1 MSIPESQFSE
11 DKQSLGELQAIIETV
26 AAFATCQGGTI
37 RVGIKPNGERAGVG
51 IGRTT
56 LEDLARDIKLNTD
69 PPQFPSIIV
78 EGEEKSA
85 VIHIQVTASLVKPVF
100 AYGRP
105 YLRVGRTNQRLSR
118 EEVKRLLEQTEGRTW
133 DTLPCAGF
141 TPDQLDGDAIRDF
154 LHRARQDTGAAP
166 MTVLEN
172 LSLLTVRADVCNG
185 AVLLFAKNTQR
196 FFPDAVVRCA
206 RFAGTTS
213 VTFIDQ
219 ADISGTVMHQIE
231 EALKFVT
238 RNTRQALRITGQAE
252 HETIPEYPEEAVRE
266 AITNAV
272 CHRNYIDAGNIQV
285 RIYDDRFE
293 VWNPGSLPP
302 GLTFEALYTEHA
314 TRPPNPRFAAALHQ
328 ANVIE
333 KWGTGTLRI
342 IQACKDRD
350 MPLPEFT
357 SQSGY
362 FVVRLRK
369 QVAISSRPHYQ
380 ELTEH
385 QKSMLRYVR
394 DMKRVTVKEFAEQWH
409 ITGRQALRYLTELI
423 DLDFIIRV
431 GSGRA
436 SHYELAPLLKGP
448 SVVWD
453 DTESMP
459 TERD

>member
-1 MSIPESQFSE
+1 MSIPESQFNE
-11 DKQSLGELQAIIETV
+11 DKQSLGELQAIVETV

-37 RVGIKPNGERAGVG
+37 RVGIRPNGERAGVE

-56 LEDLARDIKLNTD
+56 LEDLARDIKLHTD

-85 VIHIQVTASLVKPVF
+85 VINIQVTASLVKPVF

-133 DTLPCAGF
+133 DTLPCDGF
-141 TPDQLDGDAIRDF
+141 TPDQLDSDAIRDF
-154 LHRARQDTGAAP
+154 LYRARQDTGAAP

-172 LSLLTVRADVCNG
+172 LSLLTVRGDICNG
-185 AVLLFAKNTQR
+185 AVLLFANNTQR

-206 RFAGTTS
+206 RFAGATS

-219 ADISGTVMHQIE
+219 ADIGGTAIHQIE

-238 RNTRQALRITGQAE
+238 RNTHQALRITGQAE

-272 CHRNYIDAGNIQV
+272 CHRNYLDAGNIQV

-302 GLTFEALYTEHA
+302 GLTFEALYSEHA

-342 IQACKDRD
+342 IQACKDRG

-369 QVAISSRPHYQ
+369 QVAINMRPHYDVLNKRQ
-380 ELTEH
+380 RGI
-385 QKSMLRYVR
+385 LRHMRDTGRITVREYVIQYQIS
-394 DMKRVTVKEFAEQWH
+394 E
-409 ITGRQALRYLTELI
+409 RQALNDINELI
-423 DLDFIIRV
+423 HFGFIQRLGV
-431 GSGRA
+431 GRA
-436 SHYELAPLLKGP
+436 TYYELVPSLKEP
-448 SVVWD
+448 VIKWEED
-453 DTESMP
+453 
-459 TERD
+459 